1 MLIGQGVFARAFSLA
16 KQKHVS
22 FLFPCFVEMQNQMS
36 LSTEEQFSP
45 EVVASLT
52 NTLDSVMDK
61 TISAIDRVND
71 QIRVLALN
79 ARIEAARAGDAGKA
93 FNIVAME
100 IAGLSNTSTTVVANL
115 KRRSRKTLSRISKI
129 SESMSASFKGV
140 RLGDLARMN
149 IDLVDRCLYERS
161 CDVRW
166 WATDASVVNA
176 LTEKSTKTTDFAT
189 QRLRTI
195 LDSYTVY
202 SDLLVCDSNGQVV
215 SNGRPDMFRSVG
227 TDVSSNAWFQTAL
240 QTRTG
245 RDFGFQTVHNTA
257 CVNNRPSVVF
267 SAAIREGGLNDG
279 RVLGVLGIVFNW
291 ETFANDIVRK
301 VALSDEEK
309 ATTRV
314 CIVDSSG
321 HVLADSSD
329 RMLKDS
335 IDFSGKNR
343 LFSGQSGHVVAEVGG
358 MNCYIGHA
366 RSTGFETYSCGW
378 HGVLIQEVG
387 AVKSTDDD
395 AAPRST
401 TRRTTTR
408 RKRRPMSKVS

>member
-1 MLIGQGVFARAFSLA
+1 
-16 KQKHVS
+16 
-22 FLFPCFVEMQNQMS
+22 MS
-36 LSTEEQFSP
+36 QSTEENFSP

-115 KRRSRKTLSRISKI
+115 KRRSRKTLTRISKI
-129 SESMSASFKGV
+129 SESMAASFKGT
-140 RLGDLARMN
+140 RLCDLSKMN

-166 WATDASVVNA
+166 WATDADLVAA
-176 LTEKSTKTTDFAT
+176 LTEKSSKSADHAS

-195 LDSYTVY
+195 LESYTVY
-202 SDLLVCDSNGQVV
+202 SDLLICNTNGQVV
-215 SNGRPDMFRSVG
+215 TNGRPDLFRSAG
-227 TDVSSNAWFQTAL
+227 TEVSSTAWFQTAM

-245 RDFGFQTVHNTA
+245 RDYGFQTVHNCSSVT
-257 CVNNRPSVVF
+257 NRPSVIF
-267 SAAIREGGLNDG
+267 SAAIREGGMVDG

-291 ETFANDIVRK
+291 ETFSNNIVRN

-309 ATTRV
+309 STTRV
-314 CIVDSSG
+314 CIVDSMG
-321 HVLADSSD
+321 DVLADSAG
-329 RMLKDS
+329 RMLQDS
-335 IDFSGKNR
+335 IDFSGRSR
-343 LFSGQSGHVVAEVGG
+343 LFAGKAGHTIAEVGG
-358 MNCYIGHA
+358 TNCYIGHA
-366 RSTGFETYSCGW
+366 HSAGFETYASGW
-378 HGVLIQEVG
+378 HSVLIQEVG
-387 AVKSTDDD
+387 TPTETTNEDEEPKR
-395 AAPRST
+395 RST
-401 TRRTTTR
+401 RPSSRRVAAR
-408 RKRRPMSKVS
+408 RKRRVTVS